1 MRVLLDGEGAILFAE
16 VEVSA
21 ANRPNLGPFR
31 REVIITSAFG
41 SSLAQKAVS
50 RLSPVLIREQS

>member
-31 REVIITSAFG
+31 REVTSAFG

>member
-1 MRVLLDGEGAILFAE
+1 MRVLLDGEGAILFASE

-31 REVIITSAFG
+31 REVTSAFG